1 MKLTIGA
8 KVNIG
13 LICSALFV
21 LLAVGAGYYS
31 SNRLSASLDFVSD
44 NAWDATHG
52 SMLAQASL
60 QNEMLVISDLLTG
73 YVSLDDAK
81 KSLAELQ
88 VVAESAIERM
98 INSGLIEEEHLGQL
112 DKFLLAYRTSQ
123 DKIFKVYDEYP
134 PGAERAGI
142 LKAHR
147 SGSTKRAKRLLALLD
162 SIEKSGGTKVKEE
175 MLNVEATQSLVNIT
189 LWITVALVFA
199 AVLLIGYITRRF
211 VVKRIIDISERLQHI
226 SEGDGDLTVSLK
238 AKGNDEIADLANN
251 FNKFVG
257 KLRDTIQQLGD
268 VTQKVGFASEEIAIV
283 ASETSTSINKQQG
296 ETMQVVT
303 AVDEMTATVQEV
315 ARHAEVAAGATT
327 DTDNESK
334 TGKQVISSAQ
344 DAMGKLATDMEQA
357 VGVING
363 LQKDTENIGQVLEVI
378 RGIAEQTNLLALNAA
393 IEAAR
398 AGENGRGFAVVADEV
413 RTLASRTQQ
422 STQEID
428 KMITRL
434 QEGATEAVNTMDQSQ
449 KQTQTTVEQVA
460 LAGTSFETIAA
471 AISSISDMTIQI
483 SSATEEQSS
492 VAQEISRSMNS
503 INQSSEITADNADK
517 TSKSSEDLANLSQ
530 QLQSLVAQFKI

>member
-13 LICSALFV
+13 LIGSALFV

-31 SNRLSASLDFVSD
+31 SNRLSASLDFVTT
-44 NAWDATHG
+44 NAWDTTEGSLAAT
-52 SMLAQASL
+52 SSL
-60 QNEMLVISDLLTG
+60 QNEMLVINDLLAG
-73 YVSLDDAK
+73 YVNLDDAK
-81 KSLAELQ
+81 KSLAELKVIADQ
-88 VVAESAIERM
+88 AIERM
-98 INSGLIEEEHLGQL
+98 INAGLIEEESLGQL
-112 DKFLLAYRTSQ
+112 HKMLLAYRATQS
-123 DKIFKVYDEYP
+123 KIFKVYDELP
-134 PGAERAGI
+134 QGSEREGM

-147 SGSTKRAKRLLALLD
+147 SGTTKRAKRLLTLLD
-162 SIEKSGGTKVKEE
+162 TIEKSGDVKVKDE
-175 MLNVEATQSLVNIT
+175 MANVEATQTLVNII
-189 LWITVALVFA
+189 LWATVALVFA
-199 AVLLIGYITRRF
+199 AVLVMGYITRRF
-211 VVKRIIDISERLQHI
+211 IVQPIVEINERLQHI

-238 AKGNDEIADLANN
+238 AHGNDEIADLANN

-257 KLRDTIQQLGD
+257 KLRDTIQQLSD

-449 KQTQTTVEQVA
+449 KQTQNTVEQVA
-460 LAGTSFETIAA
+460 LAEMSFETIAA
-471 AISSISDMTIQI
+471 AVSSISDMTIQI

-503 INQSSEITADNADK
+503 INQSAEITADNADK
-517 TSKSSEDLANLSQ
+517 TSRSSEDLANLSQ

>member
-13 LICSALFV
+13 LIGSALFV

-44 NAWDATHG
+44 SAWDAAHG

-60 QNEMLVISDLLTG
+60 QNEMLVINDLLAG
-73 YVSLDDAK
+73 YVSLDDSK
-81 KSLAELQ
+81 KSLAELK
-88 VVAESAIERM
+88 VVADQAIERM
-98 INSGLIEEEHLGQL
+98 IKSGLIEEEHLSQL
-112 DKFLLAYRTSQ
+112 DKLLQAYRASQ
-123 DKIFKVYDEYP
+123 SKIFKVYDELP
-134 PGAERAGI
+134 QGSEREGM

-147 SGSTKRAKRLLALLD
+147 SGSTKRAKRVLTLLD
-162 SIEKSGGTKVKEE
+162 TIEKSGDVKVKEE
-175 MLNVEATQSLVNIT
+175 MANVKATQTLVNII
-189 LWITVALVFA
+189 LWATVALVFV
-199 AVLLIGYITRRF
+199 AVLVMGYITRRF
-211 VVKRIIDISERLQHI
+211 IVQPIVEINERLQHI
-226 SEGDGDLTVSLK
+226 SEGDGDLTVSLN
-238 AKGNDEIADLANN
+238 ARGNDEIADLANN

-315 ARHAEVAAGATT
+315 ARHAQAAAEAVTE
-327 DTDNESK
+327 TDNESK

-434 QEGATEAVNTMDQSQ
+434 QEGATVAVNTMDQSQ

-483 SSATEEQSS
+483 SSATEEQSG
-492 VAQEISRSMNS
+492 VATDISRNMNS
-503 INQSSEITADNADK
+503 INQSAEITADNADK
-517 TSKSSEDLANLSQ
+517 TSRSSEDLANLSQ
-530 QLQSLVAQFKI
+530 QLQSLVAQFKT